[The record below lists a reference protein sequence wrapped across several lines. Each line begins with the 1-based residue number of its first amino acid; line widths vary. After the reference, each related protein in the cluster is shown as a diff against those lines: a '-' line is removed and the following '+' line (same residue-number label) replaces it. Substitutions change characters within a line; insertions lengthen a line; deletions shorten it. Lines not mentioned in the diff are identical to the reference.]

1 MNLRDE
7 SGYPSSETILIF
19 HDSREITIQLVL
31 MTRDDT
37 LATIYNDRNYLV
49 NQLNEA
55 IVAFIYRVYACA
67 CVYVT
72 GKFARGQRKRSEIR
86 VDIESVAWN
95 LR

>member
-67 CVYVT
+67 CV
-72 GKFARGQRKRSEIR
+72 R
-86 VDIESVAWN
+86 DW
-95 LR
+95 